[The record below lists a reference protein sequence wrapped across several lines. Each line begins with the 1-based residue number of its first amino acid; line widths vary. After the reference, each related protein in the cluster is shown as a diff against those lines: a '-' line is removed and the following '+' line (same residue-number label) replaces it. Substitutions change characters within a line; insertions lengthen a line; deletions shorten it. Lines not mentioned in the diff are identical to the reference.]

1 MPALASPVADERG
14 ALREYLAY
22 HQSAFFAVAYGL
34 TDEQA
39 RMTPTVSELSIGGL
53 VKHAAEMQRNWM
65 ARVAAAPDA
74 PPRDPRPFD
83 QIAKDFGDQHTMR
96 ADETLDGLLKNLE
109 AENANS
115 LHLVETADLDAKVP
129 VPQDIPWFPKGIKD
143 WSVRWVILHVINELT
158 RHSGHADII
167 RESIDGATMYEL
179 LAGLEGWAIDGWVQ
193 PWKGKQKPVRPRA
206 NP

>member
-1 MPALASPVADERG
+1 MPALASPVADERS

-22 HQSAFFAVAYGL
+22 HQSAFFAVSYGL

-39 RMTPTVSELSIGGL
+39 RMTPTVSALSIGGL
-53 VKHAAEMQRNWM
+53 VKHAAGMQRSWM
-65 ARVAAAPDA
+65 TRVAAAPDA
-74 PPRDPRPFD
+74 PPRDPRPFEET
-83 QIAKDFGDQHTMR
+83 AKDYADQHVMR
-96 ADETLDGLLKNLE
+96 PDETLDGLLKTLE
-109 AENANS
+109 AENATS
-115 LHLVETADLDAKVP
+115 LHLIETADLDAKVP
-129 VPQDIPWFPKGIKD
+129 VPRDIPWFPKGIKD

-179 LAGLEGWAIDGWVQ
+179 LAALEGWAIDGWVQ
-193 PWKGKQKPVRPRA
+193 PWSRRA

>member
-1 MPALASPVADERG
+1 MPALASPVADERS

-22 HQSAFFAVAYGL
+22 HQSAFFAVSYGL

-53 VKHAAEMQRNWM
+53 VKHAAGMQRTWM
-65 ARVAAAPDA
+65 ARVGAAPDA

-83 QIAKDFGDQHTMR
+83 QIAKDFADQHTMQ
-96 ADETLDGLLKNLE
+96 ADETLDGLLKKLE
-109 AENANS
+109 AENTNS

-193 PWKGKQKPVRPRA
+193 PWRPGG

>member
-1 MPALASPVADERG
+1 MPALASPVADERS

-22 HQSAFFAVAYGL
+22 HQSGFFAVAYGL

-39 RMTPTVSELSIGGL
+39 RSSPTVSELSIGGL
-53 VKHAAEMQRNWM
+53 VKHVTAMQHNWM
-65 ARVAAAPDA
+65 SRVAAAPEA
-74 PPRDPRPFD
+74 PPKDPRPFEEV
-83 QIAKDFGDQHTMR
+83 AKDFGEQHVMR
-96 ADETLDGLLKNLE
+96 PDETLDGLLEKFKT
-109 AENANS
+109 ENAKTLS
-115 LHLVETADLDAKVP
+115 LAATADLDAKVP
-129 VPQDIPWFPKGIKD
+129 VPHDIPWFPKGVKD

-193 PWKGKQKPVRPRA
+193 PWKKP
-206 NP
+206 

>member
-1 MPALASPVADERG
+1 MPALAPPVSDERS

-22 HQSAFFAVAYGL
+22 HQSAFFAVSYGL

-39 RMTPTVSELSIGGL
+39 RLTPTVSALSIGGL
-53 VKHAAEMQRNWM
+53 IKHVTGMQRTWM
-65 ARVAAAPDA
+65 SRVAAAPDA
-74 PPRDPRPFD
+74 PPKDPRSFD
-83 QIAKDFGDQHTMR
+83 EIAKDFGDQHVMHP
-96 ADETLDGLLKNLE
+96 DETLDGLRSALE
-109 AENANS
+109 AQNAHS
-115 LHLVETADLDAKVP
+115 LQLVETADLAAKVP

-179 LAGLEGWAIDGWVQ
+179 LAALEGWSIDGWVQ
-193 PWKGKQKPVRPRA
+193 PWAKKPEQGNA
-206 NP
+206 DS